1 MSYLITAS
9 LLNAWRYLLESEYGT
24 MEDFLHVLHRLPT
37 EKSEAMAKGD
47 AFERWAKDNLPE
59 LQGAAYQVALSE
71 RRGDFLFY
79 GRLDFIRAGVVYDT
93 KFTSKYEVGKY
104 LNNPQTAMYLEL
116 VPEASRMEYIISNST
131 EGETIWRERYA
142 RREVRPIMNT
152 VIDFRDW
159 LSENGLLD
167 TYQEKWRAR
176 E

>member
-9 LLNAWRYLLESEYGT
+9 LLNSWRYLMESEYGS

-37 EKSEAMAKGD
+37 EKNEAMAKGD
-47 AFERWAKDNLPE
+47 AFEAWAKDNLPE

-71 RRGDFLFY
+71 RRGDFLLY
-79 GRLDFIRAGVVYDT
+79 GRLDFIKAGVVYDT
-93 KFTSKYEVGKY
+93 KFTGKYEVGKF

-116 VPEASRMEYIISNST
+116 VPEANRMEYIISNST

-142 RREVRPIMNT
+142 RHEIRPIMDT

-159 LSENGLLD
+159 LAENNLLD
-167 TYQEKWRAR
+167 TYREKWRAQ